1 MRTTISSSLPSFTS
15 AGTITKYFLTASCT
29 DSYPTY
35 LWVVGNGGCFTSTN
49 TSSLAET
56 CTATSVT
63 LSTYNSMSCTGTAK
77 STKSKALSGATTC
90 DNNFAG
96 ISCVGVESSSS
107 SSSSSSCFLGT
118 ETVQLENGEI
128 IPISEASVGH
138 RILSAD
144 ENSALSYSAIVY
156 VPHTK
161 NDVISSFVKMT
172 MESGRSISMTPEHL
186 TLVQP
191 ACKSADKSVLVK
203 AKDLY
208 DGSCLVTTSG
218 FERISSVEIVL
229 GKGVYSVVTEKPF
242 IVVSGVVASP
252 FATNHMVA
260 NAYYNIHR
268 AVYKAT
274 SFAKAPFWLSG
285 LQRIVEVFVQM
296 VLS

>member
-1 MRTTISSSLPSFTS
+1 M
-15 AGTITKYFLTASCT
+15 
-29 DSYPTY
+29 
-35 LWVVGNGGCFTSTN
+35 
-49 TSSLAET
+49 
-56 CTATSVT
+56 
-63 LSTYNSMSCTGTAK
+63 
-77 STKSKALSGATTC
+77 
-90 DNNFAG
+90 
-96 ISCVGVESSSS
+96 
-107 SSSSSSCFLGT
+107 
-118 ETVQLENGEI
+118 
-128 IPISEASVGH
+128 
-138 RILSAD
+138 
-144 ENSALSYSAIVY
+144 
-156 VPHTK
+156 PHTK